1 MSVRPDIIAWISN
14 EILPYETE
22 IRRRLRAGGVPV
34 RDEDDIIQEAY
45 CRISML
51 DDISHIR
58 SGRAYFHITARN
70 ILLEQLRQSRVVSL
84 KSMAEWEDF
93 PFPDEAPG
101 PEQEVSGRQELERVR
116 RLVAALPERCRA
128 VFTMARFQ
136 NLPQREIARRLG
148 ISENVVEKLTAQ
160 GLRTILKR
168 LGRDT
173 GIPGRADPARGDI
186 GTERSRQ
193 RKPRM
198 HNGN

>member
-1 MSVRPDIIAWISN
+1 MSIRPDIIAWISN
-14 EILPYETE
+14 EILPHETE

-51 DDISHIR
+51 ADISHIR

-101 PEQEVSGRQELERVR
+101 PEQEASGRQELERVR
-116 RLVAALPERCRA
+116 RLVTALPERCRA

-148 ISENVVEKLTAQ
+148 ITENVVEKLTAQ

-173 GIPGRADPARGDI
+173 GIPGRAEPARGDN

-193 RKPRM
+193 RKPRVN
-198 HNGN
+198 NGG